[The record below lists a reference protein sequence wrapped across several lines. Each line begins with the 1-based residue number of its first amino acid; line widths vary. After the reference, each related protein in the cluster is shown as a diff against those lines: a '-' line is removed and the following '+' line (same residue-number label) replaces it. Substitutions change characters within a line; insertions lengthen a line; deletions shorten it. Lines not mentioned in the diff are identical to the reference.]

1 MLVDAQQ
8 RRHVVDTSA
17 RPDALRSRHNGFP
30 PHRPHAQPSRTPGF
44 AGLVLRSGETQNMI
58 RRAKRILAGVAI
70 GSGVLAGGIWLLIHT
85 LGEHD
90 ELYQGKLLSYW
101 LKQVESQEAAV
112 SNQARGVLDTQVIPQ
127 LTETMFRDTN
137 DSSLRLGLI
146 ERGCL
151 KETMDELRFG

>member
-1 MLVDAQQ
+1 
-8 RRHVVDTSA
+8 
-17 RPDALRSRHNGFP
+17 
-30 PHRPHAQPSRTPGF
+30 
-44 AGLVLRSGETQNMI
+44 MI
-58 RRAKRILAGVAI
+58 RRVKRILAGVAI